1 MEESMSA
8 TTTML
13 EGGDFLHQKVLLVD
27 DDRAQRMLLR
37 LPLEREGFTVLEAA
51 DGKEALT
58 VCAEHPDLRLIV
70 TDLSMPEMDGY
81 ELIKEIRSQA
91 IRYMYVIVLTAADDK
106 KAVVRALTMGA
117 DDFLSKPALP
127 EELKLRTTSGFRL
140 LQLESTEELIFG
152 MAKLSEYRSEETGC
166 HLERVQLYTRLLA
179 RDLAERCP
187 ELGLTP
193 SLGEEIARVSPLHDI
208 GKVAI
213 SDAILHKPGRFTD
226 EEYEI
231 MKKHAVIG
239 GQLLKDIYRKTG
251 SHWIKTAYEIAM
263 YHHEHFNGA
272 GYPEGTSGDDIPVS
286 ARIMALADI
295 YDALTAERSYKKAL
309 THDEAKALILVERS
323 RQLDPRVVD
332 AFLRQEDI
340 WQTVRARFSEEIGQL

>member
-1 MEESMSA
+1 MKSRLPVAETMSVA
-8 TTTML
+8 DTVL
-13 EGGDFLHQKVLLVD
+13 NQKILLVD
-27 DDRAQRMLLR
+27 DDNAQRLLLR
-37 LPLEREGFTVLEAA
+37 LPLERDGFTVLEAEN
-51 DGKEALT
+51 GKEALAL
-58 VCAEHPDLRLIV
+58 CSEHPDIRLVI

-81 ELIKEIRSQA
+81 ELIRTIRSQE

-106 KAVVRALTMGA
+106 KAVVEALSTGA
-117 DDFLSKPALP
+117 DDFLTKPALP
-127 EELKLRTTSGFRL
+127 EELKLRTNSGFRL

-166 HLERVQLYTRLLA
+166 HLERVQHYTRLLA

-187 ELGLTP
+187 EIGLTP
-193 SLGEEIARVSPLHDI
+193 SLAEEIAQVSPLHDI

-213 SDAILHKPGRFTD
+213 SDAILHKPGRFTE

-231 MKKHAVIG
+231 MKKHASIG
-239 GQLLKDIYRKTG
+239 GQLLNDIYQKTG
-251 SHWIKTAYEIAM
+251 SHGMRVAYEIAM
-263 YHHEHFNGA
+263 YHHEHFNGH
-272 GYPEGTSGDDIPVS
+272 GYPEGLVGEEIPVS

-309 THDEAKALILVERS
+309 THEEAKALILVERGK
-323 RQLDPRVVD
+323 QLDPMVID

-340 WQTVRARFSEEIGQL
+340 WQTVRERFAKDMD